1 MYATSRWDAVSRYRG
16 KPLATEINSRF
27 CKSDEAESDRSRAID
42 LAIRAHDTKAAEH
55 YRYID
60 IDTCWKDLK
69 GRLTSRWHAVSR
81 YRGTQLR
88 RNVFVNGRRLPVCV
102 QGVWCSC
109 KAYHEW
115 VWARGL
121 L

>member
-1 MYATSRWDAVSRYRG
+1 MLTDVSLGCRFTISRKAAR
-16 KPLATEINSRF
+16 AEINSRF

-42 LAIRAHDTKAAEH
+42 LAIRAHDTEAAEH

-69 GRLTSRWHAVSR
+69 GRLMSRWDAVSR

-88 RNVFVNGRRLPVCV
+88 RNVFVNRSTLAGVRARRMVFV
-102 QGVWCSC
+102 QGVS
-109 KAYHEW
+109 
-115 VWARGL
+115 
-121 L
+121 